1 MPVISWVVICV
12 THLKFRAYCRR
23 HNKETKFKSI
33 LYPWTNYLSLLFLAG
48 VIFFMAQIPDM
59 QLAVL
64 FLPIWLL
71 VLWLG
76 YCQYR
81 KHRR

>member
-1 MPVISWVVICV
+1 
-12 THLKFRAYCRR
+12 
-23 HNKETKFKSI
+23 
-33 LYPWTNYLSLLFLAG
+33 
-48 VIFFMAQIPDM
+48 MAQIPDM

-81 KHRR
+81 KHRM